1 MKKQLAAV
9 LLAALTIV
17 PASAWAQSPGAD
29 VLDMPALRTA
39 VQADKKAFVAS
50 KLQLTDAE
58 AKKFWPLYDA
68 YQRQLEMANRQRT
81 VALEGLIGR
90 DKPMSDLYAR
100 NLAQEL
106 IAADEMEIKARRTLH
121 NRLMRTLP
129 PKKAA
134 RYLQLEAKIRDLQ
147 AYDIAA
153 TLPLIQ

>member
-1 MKKQLAAV
+1 MNKTVTAMLCAIVIAV
-9 LLAALTIV
+9 APRAWSQG
-17 PASAWAQSPGAD
+17 SAAD
-29 VLDMPALRTA
+29 VTDMPALRTA
-39 VQADKKAFVAS
+39 VQADKKAFVAA

-68 YQRQLEMANRQRT
+68 YQRQLEMANRKRT

-100 NLAQEL
+100 NLAQEM
-106 IAADEMEIKARRTLH
+106 IAADEMELKARRTLH
-121 NRLMRTLP
+121 NRLMRALP

-147 AYDIAA
+147 AYDIA
-153 TLPLIQ
+153 TTFPLLE